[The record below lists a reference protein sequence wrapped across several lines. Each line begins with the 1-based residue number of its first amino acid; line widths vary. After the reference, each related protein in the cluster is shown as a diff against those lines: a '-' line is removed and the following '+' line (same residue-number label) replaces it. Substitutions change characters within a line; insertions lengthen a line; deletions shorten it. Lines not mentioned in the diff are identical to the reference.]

1 MILHREYINIRLWS
15 EFVYVVV
22 TFVTMKSAVIT
33 GMAGHHHSATA
44 ELAIAVAL
52 VVYLAVS
59 CVIVCAEI

>member
-1 MILHREYINIRLWS
+1 MKLHREYINIRLRS

-22 TFVTMKSAVIT
+22 TFVTMKCAVIA
-33 GMAGHHHSATA
+33 GMAGYYHSTTA

-59 CVIVCAEI
+59 CVVICTEI